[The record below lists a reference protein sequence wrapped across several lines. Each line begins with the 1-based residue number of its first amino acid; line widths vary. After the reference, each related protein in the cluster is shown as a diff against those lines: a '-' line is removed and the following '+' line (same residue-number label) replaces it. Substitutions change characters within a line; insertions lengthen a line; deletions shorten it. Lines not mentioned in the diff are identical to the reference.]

1 MLFPFF
7 FPLPPQPQPH
17 TIYQNTQGLAPTP
30 TGPTI
35 RSMNEISNP
44 HTPQT
49 FSPSPYSTGMMCL
62 RAHAASVHA
71 THATGTNQMPARGR
85 GGSKLL
91 QGNFGGVFLGV
102 VHVLSIVPVTGLD
115 DVLTRDGDGRGPCGA
130 AAAPV
135 GYDVEYRRLHL

>member
-7 FPLPPQPQPH
+7 PPLTLSPTLYH
-17 TIYQNTQGLAPTP
+17 NTQGLAPTP

-35 RSMNEISNP
+35 RSMDKNSNP

-49 FSPSPYSTGMMCL
+49 FSPSPHSTGMMCL

-71 THATGTNQMPARGR
+71 THATSTNQMPASGR
-85 GGSKLL
+85 DGSKLL

-102 VHVLSIVPVTGLD
+102 VHVLSIVPVAGLD
-115 DVLTRDGDGRGPCGA
+115 DVLTRDGDGRGPRGA

-135 GYDVEYRRLHL
+135 GYNVEYRRLHL